1 MDNLYEILGS
11 LGIKWTYSYA
21 TELIRNQEKVNTLWG
36 VKKVLEH
43 YGVKVTGVKS
53 EARSLNDME
62 YPFVCLTAEGFV
74 AITKPVEDP
83 QEFEKDWNGYALL
96 CDASQAQEPHYRW
109 HRVKDSIID
118 SIPKVLIAGL
128 IATAALFILRPFSI
142 WKTLLVILNSLGLYF
157 SYRSA
162 VNECSGTCS
171 VVTESPSSKI
181 MGYSLSV
188 IGIAYFGIS
197 LIPTLFVSSWM
208 PAWNWIAAAALI
220 MPVWSISHQA
230 FVLHAWC
237 RNCLMV
243 ALMVVL
249 SALIVFFRGDFS
261 VQQLSAQSLVALPT
275 LYLLSAY
282 LLKTVFDHYKIVKD
296 PPLDSTIL
304 KLMHDPAIRKEI
316 LTKGDYVDTGAI
328 PDLWVVNPDAKNEL
342 FMAMSL
348 SCGHCREE
356 FGKIYRAYSRGEL
369 NDYRIKLVI
378 SQKPEDKEVI
388 DLLASA
394 ALHENPAR
402 AFELLARWYDDTNR
416 KTFLRAEGKGQ
427 KMEGVSEILADMSSV
442 VRPLNISGL
451 PYMLLNGHK
460 IDRSIFWAKI
470 ELEK

>member
-1 MDNLYEILGS
+1 MDSLYGILNG
-11 LGIKWTYSYA
+11 LGIKWTYTYTS
-21 TELIRNQEKVNTLWG
+21 EVIRNQEKINSLWG
-36 VKKVLEH
+36 IKKVLEH

-53 EARSLNDME
+53 EGKSLRDMQ
-62 YPFVCLTAEGFV
+62 YPFVCLGPEGFV
-74 AITKPVEDP
+74 VITKEMEDP
-83 QEFEKDWNGYALL
+83 QAFEKDWTGYALL
-96 CDASQAQEPHYRW
+96 CDVSQAKEPHYKW
-109 HRVKDSIID
+109 HKLRDKVSD
-118 SIPKVLIAGL
+118 SIPKVLVAGL
-128 IATAALFILRPFSI
+128 VLTVALFIFKPFSI
-142 WKTLLVILNSLGLYF
+142 WKTLLVLFNYLGLYF

-197 LIPTLFVSSWM
+197 LIPTLFVPSWM

-237 RNCLMV
+237 RNCLIV
-243 ALMVVL
+243 QLMVVL
-249 SALIVFFRGDFS
+249 SALIVFIRGDFS
-261 VQQLSAQSLVALPT
+261 MESLSARSLVALPT

-282 LLKTVFDHYKIVKD
+282 LLKMAFELYKIVKD
-296 PPLDSTIL
+296 PPMDKAIL
-304 KLMHDPAIRKEI
+304 KLMHDPAVRKEI
-316 LTKGDYVDTGAI
+316 LTMGDYVDTSAI
-328 PDLWVVNPDAKNEL
+328 PDLWVVNPDAENEL
-342 FMAMSL
+342 FMALSL
-348 SCGHCREE
+348 SCGHCKEE
-356 FGKIYRAYSRGEL
+356 FSKIYRAYSRGEL

-402 AFELLARWYDDTNR
+402 AFELLARWYDDRNR

-460 IDRSIFWAKI
+460 IDRSILWAKI

>member
-62 YPFVCLTAEGFV
+62 YPFVCLTAKGFV

-197 LIPTLFVSSWM
+197 LIPTLFVPSWM

-237 RNCLMV
+237 RNCLIV
-243 ALMVVL
+243 QLMVVL
-249 SALIVFFRGDFS
+249 SALIVFIRGDFS
-261 VQQLSAQSLVALPT
+261 VESLSSRSLVALPT

-282 LLKTVFDHYKIVKD
+282 LLKMAFELYKIVKD
-296 PPLDSTIL
+296 PPMDKAIL
-304 KLMHDPAIRKEI
+304 KLMHDPAVRKEI
-316 LTKGDYVDTGAI
+316 LTMGDYVDTSAI
-328 PDLWVVNPDAKNEL
+328 PDLWVVNPDAENEL
-342 FMAMSL
+342 FIALSL
-348 SCGHCREE
+348 SCSHCKEE
-356 FGKIYRAYSRGEL
+356 FSKIYRAYSRGEL
-369 NDYRIKLVI
+369 KDYRIKLVI
-378 SQKPEDKEVI
+378 SQKPEDKKVI
-388 DLLASA
+388 DVLASV
-394 ALHENPAR
+394 ALHKNTAR
-402 AFELLARWYDDTNR
+402 AFELLARWYDETDA
-416 KTFLRAEGKGQ
+416 KAFLRSEGNGLN
-427 KMEGVSEILADMSSV
+427 MEGVSEILADMSSV
-442 VRPLNISGL
+442 VRPMNIKGL
-451 PYMLLNGHK
+451 PYMLLNGHE
-460 IDRSIFWAKI
+460 IDRSIFWAKV

>member
-62 YPFVCLTAEGFV
+62 YPFVCLTAKGFV

-162 VNECSGTCS
+162 VNECSGTCN

-181 MGYSLSV
+181 LGYSLSV

-197 LIPTLFVSSWM
+197 LIPTLFVPSWM

-237 RNCLMV
+237 RNCLWV
-243 ALMVVL
+243 QLMVVL
-249 SALIVFFRGDFS
+249 SALIVLFKGDFS
-261 VQQLSAQSLVALPT
+261 AESLSAQALVALPT

-282 LLKTVFDHYKIVKD
+282 LLKIAFEHYKILQD
-296 PPLDSTIL
+296 PPMDKAIL
-304 KLMHDPAIRKEI
+304 KLMHDPAVRKEI
-316 LTKGDYVDTGAI
+316 LTMGDYVDTSAI
-328 PDLWVVNPDAKNEL
+328 PDLWVVNPDAENEL
-342 FMAMSL
+342 FIALSL
-348 SCGHCREE
+348 SCGHCKEE
-356 FGKIYRAYSRGEL
+356 FSKIYRAYSRGEL
-369 NDYRIKLVI
+369 KDYRIKLVI
-378 SQKPEDKEVI
+378 SQKSEDKKVI
-388 DLLASA
+388 DVLASV
-394 ALHENPAR
+394 ALHKNTAR
-402 AFELLARWYDDTNR
+402 AFELLAKWYDETDA
-416 KTFLRAEGKGQ
+416 KAFLRSEGNGLN
-427 KMEGVSEILADMSSV
+427 MEGVSEILADMSSV
-442 VRPLNISGL
+442 VRPMNIKGL
-451 PYMLLNGHK
+451 PYMLLNGHE
-460 IDRSIFWAKI
+460 IDRSIFWAKV

>member
-62 YPFVCLTAEGFV
+62 YPFVCLTAKGFV

-96 CDASQAQEPHYRW
+96 CDVSQAKEPHYKW
-109 HRVKDSIID
+109 HKLRDKVSD
-118 SIPKVLIAGL
+118 SIPKVLVAGL
-128 IATAALFILRPFSI
+128 VLTVALFIFKPFSI
-142 WKTLLVILNSLGLYF
+142 WKTLLVLFNSLGLYF

-197 LIPTLFVSSWM
+197 LIPTLFVPSWM

-237 RNCLMV
+237 RNCLIV
-243 ALMVVL
+243 QLMVVL
-249 SALIVFFRGDFS
+249 SALIVFIRGDFS
-261 VQQLSAQSLVALPT
+261 VESLSSRSLVALPT

-282 LLKTVFDHYKIVKD
+282 LLKMAFELYKIVKD
-296 PPLDSTIL
+296 PPMDKAIL
-304 KLMHDPAIRKEI
+304 KLMHDPAVRKEI
-316 LTKGDYVDTGAI
+316 LTMGDYVDTSAI
-328 PDLWVVNPDAKNEL
+328 PDLWVVNPDAENEL
-342 FMAMSL
+342 FIALSL
-348 SCGHCREE
+348 SCSHCKEE
-356 FGKIYRAYSRGEL
+356 FSKIYRAYSRGEL
-369 NDYRIKLVI
+369 KDYRIKLVI
-378 SQKPEDKEVI
+378 SQKQEDKKVI
-388 DLLASA
+388 DVLASV
-394 ALHENPAR
+394 ALNENPAK
-402 AFELLARWYDDTNR
+402 AFELLARWYDDRNR

-427 KMEGVSEILADMSSV
+427 KMEGVSEVLADMSSV

-460 IDRSIFWAKI
+460 IDRSILWAKI

>member
-1 MDNLYEILGS
+1 MDNLYGILGS

-162 VNECSGTCS
+162 VNECSGTCN

-181 MGYSLSV
+181 LGYSLSV

-197 LIPTLFVSSWM
+197 LIPTLFVPSWM

-237 RNCLMV
+237 RNCLWV
-243 ALMVVL
+243 QLMVVL

-261 VQQLSAQSLVALPT
+261 IQSLSAQALVALPT

-282 LLKTVFDHYKIVKD
+282 LLKTAFEHYKILQD
-296 PPLDSTIL
+296 PPIDKTIL
-304 KLMHDPAIRKEI
+304 KLMYDPAIRKEI
-316 LTKGDYVDTGAI
+316 LTKGDYVDTSAI
-328 PDLWVVNPDAKNEL
+328 PDLWVINPEAENEL
-342 FMAMSL
+342 FMALSL
-348 SCGHCREE
+348 SCGHCKEE
-356 FGKIYRAYSRGEL
+356 FSKIYRAYRRGEL
-369 NDYRIKLVI
+369 KDYRIKLVI
-378 SQKPEDKEVI
+378 SQKSEDKKVI
-388 DLLASA
+388 DVLASV
-394 ALHENPAR
+394 ALHKNTAR
-402 AFELLARWYDDTNR
+402 AFELLAKWYDETDA
-416 KTFLRAEGKGQ
+416 KAFLRSEGNGLN
-427 KMEGVSEILADMSSV
+427 MEEVREILTDMSSV
-442 VRPLNISGL
+442 VRPMNIKGL
-451 PYMLLNGHK
+451 PYMLLNGHE
-460 IDRSIFWAKI
+460 IDRSIFWAKV

>member
-62 YPFVCLTAEGFV
+62 YPFVCLTAKGFV

-197 LIPTLFVSSWM
+197 LIPTLFVPSWM

-237 RNCLMV
+237 RNCLIV
-243 ALMVVL
+243 QLMVVL
-249 SALIVFFRGDFS
+249 SALIVFIRGDFS
-261 VQQLSAQSLVALPT
+261 VESLSSRSLVALPT

-296 PPLDSTIL
+296 PPIDKTIL
-304 KLMHDPAIRKEI
+304 KLMYDPAIRKEI
-316 LTKGDYVDTGAI
+316 LTKGDYVDTSAI
-328 PDLWVVNPDAKNEL
+328 PDLWVINPEAENEL
-342 FMAMSL
+342 FMALSL
-348 SCGHCREE
+348 SCGHCKEE
-356 FGKIYRAYSRGEL
+356 FSKIYRAYSRGEL
-369 NDYRIKLVI
+369 KDYRIKLVI
-378 SQKPEDKEVI
+378 SQKPEDKKVI
-388 DLLASA
+388 DVLASV
-394 ALHENPAR
+394 ALHKNTAR
-402 AFELLARWYDDTNR
+402 AFELLARWYDETDA
-416 KTFLRAEGKGQ
+416 KAFLRSEGNGLN
-427 KMEGVSEILADMSSV
+427 MEGVSEILTDMSSV
-442 VRPLNISGL
+442 VRPMNIKGL
-451 PYMLLNGHK
+451 PYMLLDGHE
-460 IDRSIFWAKI
+460 IDRSIFWAKV

>member
-62 YPFVCLTAEGFV
+62 YPFVCLTAKGFV

-197 LIPTLFVSSWM
+197 LIPTLFVPSWM

-237 RNCLMV
+237 RNCLIV
-243 ALMVVL
+243 QLMVVL
-249 SALIVFFRGDFS
+249 SALIVFIRGDFS
-261 VQQLSAQSLVALPT
+261 VESLSSRSLVALPT

-282 LLKTVFDHYKIVKD
+282 LLKMAFELYKIVKD
-296 PPLDSTIL
+296 PPIDKTIL
-304 KLMHDPAIRKEI
+304 KLMYDPAIRKEI
-316 LTKGDYVDTGAI
+316 LTKGDYVDTSAI
-328 PDLWVVNPDAKNEL
+328 PDLWVVNPEAENEL
-342 FMAMSL
+342 FMALSL
-348 SCGHCREE
+348 SCGHCKEE
-356 FGKIYRAYSRGEL
+356 FSKIYRAYSRGEL
-369 NDYRIKLVI
+369 KDYRIKLVI
-378 SQKPEDKEVI
+378 SQKPEDKKVI
-388 DLLASA
+388 DVLASV
-394 ALHENPAR
+394 ALHKNTAR
-402 AFELLARWYDDTNR
+402 AFELLARWYDETDA
-416 KTFLRAEGKGQ
+416 KAFLRSEGNGLN
-427 KMEGVSEILADMSSV
+427 MEGVSEILADMSSV
-442 VRPLNISGL
+442 VRPMNIKGL
-451 PYMLLNGHK
+451 PYMLLNGHE
-460 IDRSIFWAKI
+460 IDRSIFWAKV

>member
-62 YPFVCLTAEGFV
+62 YPFVCLTAKGFV

-197 LIPTLFVSSWM
+197 LIPTLFVPSWM

-237 RNCLMV
+237 RNCLIV
-243 ALMVVL
+243 QLMVVL
-249 SALIVFFRGDFS
+249 SALIVFIRGDFS
-261 VQQLSAQSLVALPT
+261 VESLSSRSLVALPT

-282 LLKTVFDHYKIVKD
+282 LLKMAFELYKIVKD
-296 PPLDSTIL
+296 PPIDKTIL
-304 KLMHDPAIRKEI
+304 KLMYDPAIRKEI
-316 LTKGDYVDTGAI
+316 LTKGDYVDTSAI
-328 PDLWVVNPDAKNEL
+328 PDLWVINPEAENEL
-342 FMAMSL
+342 FMALSL
-348 SCGHCREE
+348 SCGHCKEE
-356 FGKIYRAYSRGEL
+356 FSKIYRAYSRGEL
-369 NDYRIKLVI
+369 KDYRIKLVI
-378 SQKPEDKEVI
+378 SQKPEDKKVI
-388 DLLASA
+388 DVLASV
-394 ALHENPAR
+394 ALHKNTAR
-402 AFELLARWYDDTNR
+402 AFELLARWYDETDA
-416 KTFLRAEGKGQ
+416 KAFLRSEGNGLN
-427 KMEGVSEILADMSSV
+427 MEGVSEILADMSSV
-442 VRPLNISGL
+442 VRPMNIKGL
-451 PYMLLNGHK
+451 PYMLLNGHE
-460 IDRSIFWAKI
+460 IDRSIFWAKV